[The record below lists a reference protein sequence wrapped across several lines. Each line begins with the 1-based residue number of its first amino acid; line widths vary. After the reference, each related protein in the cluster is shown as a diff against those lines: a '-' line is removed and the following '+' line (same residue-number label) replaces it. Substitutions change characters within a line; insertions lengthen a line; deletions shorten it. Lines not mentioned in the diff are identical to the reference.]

1 MTIDQINKLPEG
13 EGKMDVKV
21 VAKITKMNPVK
32 TSLGQ
37 YICFVEIEDSSAHI
51 ECIIMP
57 KEYEEYKEMLKV
69 NKTYEIEGMVN
80 LLEIVKKIIP
90 SKIKFQD

>member
-21 VAKITKMNPVK
+21 VAKVTKINPVK

-37 YICFVEIEDSSAHI
+37 YIYA
-51 ECIIMP
+51 
-57 KEYEEYKEMLKV
+57 L
-69 NKTYEIEGMVN
+69 
-80 LLEIVKKIIP
+80 
-90 SKIKFQD
+90 